1 LSATYLA
8 AAANASARGA
18 GKSDAAIHGRKE
30 RRLSSIGNP
39 FEASQASAPRK
50 ALDPALRA
58 KLAEFALFLDDIEEC
73 THALRVDQI
82 EDVIAQAVATCG
94 FESSSQARAT
104 LEWMFHQSVELS

>member
-1 LSATYLA
+1 MPQFTGEK
-8 AAANASARGA
+8 NVV
-18 GKSDAAIHGRKE
+18 
-30 RRLSSIGNP
+30 LSSIGNP

-104 LEWMFHQSVELS
+104 LDGCFISLLNSPDLSLCRCARAALRGAPPT

>member
-1 LSATYLA
+1 MPQFTGEK
-8 AAANASARGA
+8 NVV
-18 GKSDAAIHGRKE
+18 
-30 RRLSSIGNP
+30 LSSIGNP

-58 KLAEFALFLDDIEEC
+58 KLAEFALVLDDIEEC